1 MPNPKPYDSVKQT
14 KKASTYGSGGNK
26 VPKGPVT
33 DKAAG
38 SKGPMDRPHFYTS
51 KKV

>member
-14 KKASTYGSGGNK
+14 KKSSTYGSGGNK
-26 VPKGPVT
+26 VPKGPVS
-33 DKAAG
+33 DKAKG
-38 SKGPMDRPHFYTS
+38 STASYDRPIIYTS